1 MDVNSTE
8 FNELLGAWVDA
19 LKVMDTKLNAYYS
32 AVGALENS
40 EYRPAASYFKSAV
53 IHSQNDPVLL
63 REMTRK
69 YDLARR
75 KLDELLQ
82 QSHPAE
88 AVAAWLREYR
98 PENPKVLEELP

>member
-1 MDVNSTE
+1 MDVDSAE
-8 FNELLGAWVDA
+8 FNDLLAAWVDA

-69 YDLARR
+69 YEIARR

-82 QSHPAE
+82 QSRPAE
-88 AVAAWLREYR
+88 AVSAWLREYR
-98 PENPKVLEELP
+98 LEKPKAPSELP